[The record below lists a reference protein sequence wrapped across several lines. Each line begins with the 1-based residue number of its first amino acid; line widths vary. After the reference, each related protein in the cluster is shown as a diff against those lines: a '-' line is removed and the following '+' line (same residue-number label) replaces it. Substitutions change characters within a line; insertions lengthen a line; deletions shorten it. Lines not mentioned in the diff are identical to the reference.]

1 MLLKEIQLQESTL
14 SLSNARELLA
24 QERRRA
30 AGVQQGNLPQHLDRI
45 ERAEAAVR
53 AAEQEAKALTN
64 QDRVSQEQRDFH
76 NTIAVKRATETPEE
90 NKERFGKAV
99 SDGHD
104 AGNEYRDAHGGWDGL
119 AAQVHK
125 YYQQASN
132 YGADKVTAADIHKQF
147 PKTTER
153 NINRWLGRPEFT
165 RTARMMGRR

>member
-14 SLSNARELLA
+14 SLSNTRELLA

-76 NTIAVKRATETPEE
+76 NTIAVKRAAETPEE
-90 NKERFGKAV
+90 QKARLAQAQA
-99 SDGHD
+99 DGQK
-104 AGNEYRDAHGGWDGL
+104 AGMQYRDDHGGWEGL
-119 AAQVHK
+119 AAHLHK
-125 YYQQASN
+125 YVQQASN
-132 YGADKVTAADIHKQF
+132 YGADKVVTADIHKQF
-147 PKTTER
+147 PNTTAR
-153 NINRWLGRPEFT
+153 TIDKWLERPEFL
-165 RTARMMGRR
+165 RTARLLGRR